1 MAVWTWLIFLTPNA
15 PCGGICIY
23 GVYIWYIWSVLYI
36 WYMVYI
42 WFIYV
47 VYMYIWCVCVYVWY
61 VYMYGVYMY
70 IWYLYLYCF
79 HFTLQRSAQLVPGA
93 DGEEVLRSRCR
104 ADGDAEVMGAI
115 SRHDVKL
122 RK

>member
-1 MAVWTWLIFLTPNA
+1 
-15 PCGGICIY
+15 
-23 GVYIWYIWSVLYI
+23 
-36 WYMVYI
+36 MVYI

-47 VYMYIWCVCVYVWY
+47 VYIDIWCVCVYVWY
-61 VYMYGVYMY
+61 MYMYGVYIYIY
-70 IWYLYLYCF
+70 IWYLYLCYF

-93 DGEEVLRSRCR
+93 DGEEVLRSRSR
-104 ADGDAEVMGAI
+104 ADGDAEVVGAI